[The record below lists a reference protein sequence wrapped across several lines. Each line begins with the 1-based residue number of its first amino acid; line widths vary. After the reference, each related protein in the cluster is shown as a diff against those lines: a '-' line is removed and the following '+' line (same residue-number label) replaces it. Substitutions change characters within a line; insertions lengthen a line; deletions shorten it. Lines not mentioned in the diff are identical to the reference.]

1 MARIL
6 LGDCAPEALARVL
19 QQSRFLSSVDVQSFI
34 ANLRPT
40 CRAAKDLA
48 SRLIR
53 FTAVVA
59 IECNPVIEVPELIAS
74 SSSTLMEEE
83 GTSPEFRHVCSSD
96 VIAATAPVV
105 DDLWERA
112 FALPS
117 P

>member
-6 LGDCAPEALARVL
+6 LGDCALEALARVL

-74 SSSTLMEEE
+74 SSSTLMEE